1 MTKDIRSEGVE
12 RILTTLIGDKVSIT
26 NRLDLPTIAKIA
38 FNLWDN
44 GIRPA
49 SGFRVAILKNKEA
62 RSSADKPL
70 KQYIVPTEEGGE

>member
-49 SGFRVAILKNKEA
+49 SGFRIERYYDKKE
-62 RSSADKPL
+62 DKL
-70 KQYIVPTEEGGE
+70 LGNEIVPTEEGGE